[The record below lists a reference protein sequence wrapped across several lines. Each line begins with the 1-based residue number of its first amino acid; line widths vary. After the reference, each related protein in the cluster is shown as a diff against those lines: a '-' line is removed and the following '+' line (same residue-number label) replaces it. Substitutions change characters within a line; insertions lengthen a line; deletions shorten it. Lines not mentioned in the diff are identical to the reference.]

1 MRFEDGM
8 NAQPQVLAGSAEAV
22 RSGLAA
28 IAPLQDG
35 QVVALVGIGAS
46 EHIVRSAAPAW
57 RAAGIRA
64 VAVSA
69 SELMHHDTSLADVYV
84 ALSESGRS
92 AETVAAL
99 SHVQGRRIGVT
110 NEAGSPLTEVVDEV
124 LLLDSG
130 PDSPVYTTGY
140 TATLQAVGML
150 GDHWS
155 GDASDWTAAL
165 PEHVGS
171 VLALSEP
178 VADALAKHFDEARII
193 DVVGSGV
200 ANATAGEGAL
210 VLREAARAHT
220 SLQET
225 YNYLHG
231 PMEPL
236 DAQSAC
242 IVVGDRREVQLAAD
256 VSTLGCQ
263 TLLITTRTDVPD
275 SGHLT
280 VVSLPDA
287 GSPLGQAVLQ
297 ILPIQALAW
306 RLAQGRGLQVDGFRY
321 RQSDTKLEDR

>member
-8 NAQPQVLAGSAEAV
+8 NAQPQVLAQSAEAL
-22 RSGLAA
+22 RSGLAD
-28 IAPLQDG
+28 IAPLQSG

-46 EHIVRSAAPAW
+46 EHIARSAAPAW

-64 VAVSA
+64 VAVPA
-69 SELMHHDTSLADVYV
+69 SDLMHSGASPADVYV

-99 SHVQGRRIGVT
+99 SRLGGRRIGIT

-155 GDASDWTAAL
+155 GAGSDWTATL
-165 PEHVGS
+165 PDHVGS
-171 VLALSEP
+171 VLRLSEP
-178 VADALAKHFDEARII
+178 VLDTLAKHVDEARII
-193 DVVGSGV
+193 DVVGSGT
-200 ANATAGEGAL
+200 ASATSGEGAL

-220 SLQET
+220 ALHET

-236 DAQSAC
+236 DPQSAC
-242 IVVGDRREVQLAAD
+242 IIVGDGREVQLAAD
-256 VSTLGCQ
+256 VSALGSP
-263 TLLITTRTDVPD
+263 TLLLTTRADVPD
-275 SGHLT
+275 SDHLT
-280 VVSLPDA
+280 VLTLPDA

-306 RLAQGRGLQVDGFRY
+306 RLAQARGLRVDGFRY
-321 RQSDTKLEDR
+321 KQSDTKLESR